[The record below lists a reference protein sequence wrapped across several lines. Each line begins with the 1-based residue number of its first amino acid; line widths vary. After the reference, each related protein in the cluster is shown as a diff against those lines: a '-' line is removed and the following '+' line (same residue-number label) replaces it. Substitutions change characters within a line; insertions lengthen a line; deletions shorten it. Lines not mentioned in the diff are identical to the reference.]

1 MIEDEKRKPMNA
13 YVLKAINQ
21 LEYTET
27 SIPTINDTQ
36 VLVEVKAAGICGS
49 DIPRI
54 YETGTYQFP
63 TIPGH
68 EFSGVVKA
76 VGNHEKLSGWIGKR
90 VGVFPLIPCQECSA
104 CKKNQYEMCRD
115 YNYLGSRCD
124 GGFAE
129 YVAVPEW
136 NLIELLDEVSFEE
149 AAMLEPAAVA
159 LHALS
164 RVQIS
169 KSKTVAVFGLG
180 MIGLLIVQ
188 WLAALGIERVYATGH
203 HQKYGELMKE
213 VGKYTYAYCDA
224 HNLNVKKWLM
234 DETGET
240 GVDLVIDCAG
250 FSQTLTEALNVVNP
264 GGQILVVGN
273 PHADMLL
280 PKESY
285 WKLLRNQIIIT
296 GSWNSTFNHR
306 KDDDWHKVLEACK
319 EGKIELKKMISH
331 RLPFSDLEKGLDIMY
346 KKTEYRTKIM
356 IVR

>member
-1 MIEDEKRKPMNA
+1 MKA
-13 YVLKAINQ
+13 YVLNAINQ
-21 LEYTET
+21 LDFTET
-27 SIPTINDTQ
+27 PIPTINASQ

-54 YETGTYQFP
+54 YETGTYRYP

-76 VGNHEKLSGWIGKR
+76 VGNHDKSSDWIGKR
-90 VGVFPLIPCQECSA
+90 VGVFPLIPCQKCCA
-104 CKKNQYEMCRD
+104 CKKKLYEMCRN

-136 NLIELLDEVSFEE
+136 NLIQLPDEVSFED

-159 LHALS
+159 LHSLR
-164 RVQIS
+164 RVQLS
-169 KSKTVAVFGLG
+169 QNMTVAVLGLG

-188 WLAALGIERVYATGH
+188 WIAALGIENVYATGH
-203 HQKYGELMKE
+203 HKEHGELMKS
-213 VGKYTYAYCDA
+213 VGKHTYAYYDA
-224 HNLNVKKWLM
+224 HNQNVEKWLLE
-234 DETGET
+234 ETGGT

-250 FSQTLTEALNVVNP
+250 FSQTLTEALNVVSP

-273 PHADMLL
+273 PHSDMIL

-285 WKLLRNQIIIT
+285 WKLLRNQITIT
-296 GSWNSTFNHR
+296 GSWNSTFNHQ

-319 EGKIELKKMISH
+319 EGKIDLNKIISH

-346 KKTEYRTKIM
+346 NKTEYRNKII